1 VTVAAGWLTC
11 SQRDVAG
18 GDEWLSEAERTVLAG
33 LRVAKRRADWRLG
46 RWTAKAALGA
56 DVEVLAAPDGAPEA
70 WRAGDRLPV
79 SLSLSHRAG
88 LALAAVADARSVV
101 GCDLE
106 RLEPRSDAFVADWLA
121 PSEQALAGA
130 DRVLVPNLVWT
141 AKEAAAK
148 VLREGLRLDVRAAV
162 TRLDRGASGGW
173 RPLTVTWPDTE
184 IRGWWRVW
192 RGFVLTVAAVPPGAP
207 PQRLRRHEGTP
218 RAHGPMSRSSSV
230 R

>member
-1 VTVAAGWLTC
+1 VPAGWLTR
-11 SQRDVAG
+11 SSADVPP
-18 GDEWLSEAERTVLAG
+18 GDAWLSERERAVQDG

-46 RWTAKAALGA
+46 RWTAKAALGT
-56 DVEVLAAPDGAPEA
+56 DVEILAAADGAPEP
-70 WRAGDRLPV
+70 WRARERLAL
-79 SLSLSHRAG
+79 SLSLSHREG
-88 LALAAVADARSVV
+88 LALAAIADAPMVV

-148 VLREGLRLDVRAAV
+148 VLREGLRLDVRSAV
-162 TRLDRGASGGW
+162 TRLDEGAGVDGW
-173 RPLTVTWPDTE
+173 RPLTVAWPDGE
-184 IRGWWRVW
+184 IHGWWRIQ
-192 RGFVLTVAAVPPGAP
+192 RGFVMTVAGAGPASAP
-207 PQRLRRHEGTP
+207 PVHI
-218 RAHGPMSRSSSV
+218 SRSNSA